1 MCTGKDAANQAFVA
15 AYFNHLED
23 KDTFVEPLP
32 DDDEMSVD
40 GSVAEDEDE
49 DDYCPREL
57 LIQPDA
63 RPFDIFQEVRSTPK
77 AINFAELYGKRGRPL
92 QVIVKLANIHLVR
105 RSRLY
110 SICLGFSN

>member
-1 MCTGKDAANQAFVA
+1 MRAGKDAANQAFVA

-49 DDYCPREL
+49 DEDEGSGVVRTSDLQAQLREV
-57 LIQPDA
+57 A
-63 RPFDIFQEVRSTPK
+63 RSGKGKVRFFT
-77 AINFAELYGKRGRPL
+77 
-92 QVIVKLANIHLVR
+92 
-105 RSRLY
+105 
-110 SICLGFSN
+110 